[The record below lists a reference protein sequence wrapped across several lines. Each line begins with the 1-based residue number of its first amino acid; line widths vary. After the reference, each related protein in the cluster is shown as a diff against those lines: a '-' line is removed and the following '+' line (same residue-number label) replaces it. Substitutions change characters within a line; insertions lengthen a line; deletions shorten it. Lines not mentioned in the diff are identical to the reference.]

1 MCTVCVVQVPPHVH
15 ASVCYRRFVGTSA
28 EDTPGW
34 RAGLQAPRLHPDA
47 FPRPERSVRLSP
59 RATKSGGGNTT
70 PSRAATPSEG
80 AAVDAEYPRI
90 RSVTP
95 SKSNSALATRALPPP
110 SPLPTGT
117 QPSLAVIEYAAVKP
131 SIYS

>member
-1 MCTVCVVQVPPHVH
+1 MYPPHGSHKECPYHLPLHLCTLLTVSRVHCVCVVQVPPHVH

-70 PSRAATPSEG
+70 PSRAATP
-80 AAVDAEYPRI
+80 
-90 RSVTP
+90 
-95 SKSNSALATRALPPP
+95 
-110 SPLPTGT
+110 
-117 QPSLAVIEYAAVKP
+117 
-131 SIYS
+131 